1 MERNPGRLRRGIH
14 GGRRRAWRVRKPRR
28 RIWLV
33 LVLNMLGLAAAI
45 AYQSLLNRPP
55 VVIGTQTPSNQGT
68 GAYEVIDGDT
78 IRAPYGVKYRLM
90 GFDAPETFQ
99 AKCDAELALGT
110 RAAER
115 LKELLASGEVRIV
128 ESGKIDRY
136 VRTLAHLTV
145 NGRDVGSML
154 IDEGLARAYD
164 GRTKRES
171 WCG

>member
-1 MERNPGRLRRGIH
+1 MIEGAPRIVRI
-14 GGRRRAWRVRKPRR
+14 RAWQVRKQRR

-33 LVLNMLGLAAAI
+33 LVLIMLGLAASI
-45 AYQSLLNRPP
+45 AYRSLLDRPP
-55 VVIGTQTPSNQGT
+55 VFIRTYPPCAQGT

-99 AKCDAELALGT
+99 AKCDAELMLGK

-115 LKELLASGEVRIV
+115 LKELLASGEARII

-136 VRTLAHLTV
+136 GRTLAHLTV
-145 NGRDVGSML
+145 NGRDVGGVL
-154 IDEGLARAYD
+154 VGEGLARRYD

-171 WCG
+171 WWG

>member
-1 MERNPGRLRRGIH
+1 MIEGSPKVVQI
-14 GGRRRAWRVRKPRR
+14 RAWQVRKQRYR
-28 RIWLV
+28 MWLV
-33 LVLNMLGLAAAI
+33 LVLIMLGLATAI
-45 AYQSLLNRPP
+45 AYRSILARPP
-55 VVIGTQTPSNQGT
+55 IVIRMQPPSTRGT

-78 IRAPYGVKYRLM
+78 IRASYGVKYRLM

-99 AKCDAELALGT
+99 AKCDTELALGK

-136 VRTLAHLTV
+136 GRTLAHLTV
-145 NGRDVGSML
+145 NGRDVGGVLVS
-154 IDEGLARAYD
+154 EGLARAYD
-164 GRTKRES
+164 GRPKRQD

>member
-1 MERNPGRLRRGIH
+1 MIEGAPKIVRIG
-14 GGRRRAWRVRKPRR
+14 AWQARKPRR

-33 LVLNMLGLAAAI
+33 LVLILLGLATAL
-45 AYQSLLNRPP
+45 AYRSVPTRPP
-55 VVIGTQTPSNQGT
+55 VVIRTQPPSAQGA

-99 AKCDAELALGT
+99 AKCDAELALGK

-136 VRTLAHLTV
+136 GRTLAHVTV
-145 NGRDVGSML
+145 NGRDVGGLL
-154 IDEGLARAYD
+154 IGEGLARPYSG
-164 GRTKRES
+164 GRREG

>member
-1 MERNPGRLRRGIH
+1 MIEGAQKIVQM
-14 GGRRRAWRVRKPRR
+14 RAWRARKQRR

-33 LVLNMLGLAAAI
+33 LILIVLGLAASL
-45 AYQSLLNRPP
+45 AYRSLLTRQP
-55 VVIGTQTPSNQGT
+55 VVIRTQPPSIQGT

-99 AKCDAELALGT
+99 AKCDAELALGK
-110 RAAER
+110 RATER
-115 LKELLASGEVRIV
+115 LKELLASGEVRII

-136 VRTLAHLTV
+136 GRTLAHLTV
-145 NGRDVGSML
+145 NGRDIGSVL
-154 IDEGLARAYD
+154 IGEGLARRYD

>member
-1 MERNPGRLRRGIH
+1 MIEGAPKVVQIRTWQAHRQ
-14 GGRRRAWRVRKPRR
+14 RRRMWLA
-28 RIWLV
+28 LV
-33 LVLNMLGLAAAI
+33 LIMLGLATAL
-45 AYQSLLNRPP
+45 AYQSLLDRPP
-55 VVIGTQTPSNQGT
+55 IVTRTQPPRTQGT

-99 AKCDAELALGT
+99 AKCDAELTLGK

-136 VRTLAHLTV
+136 GRTLAHLTV
-145 NGRDVGSML
+145 NGRDVGGVL
-154 IDEGLARAYD
+154 IGEGLARAYD
-164 GRTKRES
+164 GRAKRES